1 MSLDRHSDK
10 MIVERKGRT
19 VNHGKEAIE
28 MALQRIAS
36 VAKILRKGAIVMLC
50 GRSQHNENLQGDECI
65 LQQISALRRE
75 NRFLKVGLIFC
86 LAITVALYLT
96 ACQSQSVGAKGDI
109 YQRLSRLEGGQA
121 LLWVYFFILLGWML
135 LERLT
140 WFGLGVKSIKARY
153 VEAEAFGLVIGKEI
167 VMVIVPSPTKDGL
180 VIVDK
185 NWQPVASIVVN
196 PFGGAVGVH
205 HKTGALSAVL
215 TVAPAGGS
223 VFIYNTANKPVATM
237 SAHEFGGLMGICYC
251 DGSPLVSIAATL
263 TGGGISITDLLGN
276 KIWTAP

>member
-1 MSLDRHSDK
+1 
-10 MIVERKGRT
+10 
-19 VNHGKEAIE
+19 

-109 YQRLSRLEGGQA
+109 YQRLSGLEGGQA
-121 LLWVYFFILLGWML
+121 LLWVFFLILLGSML
-135 LERLT
+135 WDRFAWLS
-140 WFGLGVKSIKARY
+140 VKDIKARY

-180 VIVDK
+180 LIVDK
-185 NWQPVASIVVN
+185 NWQPVASIVVT
-196 PFGGAVGVH
+196 PFGGAVCVY
-205 HKTGALSAVL
+205 HKTGALNAVL
-215 TVAPAGGS
+215 TAAPAGGS

-237 SAHEFGGLMGICYC
+237 SAHEFGGLMGISYC